1 MSRRRRLEDGEALV
15 ISVTPVPRGLLA
27 PAALLVLLDGGVVW
41 LAMHWRFLHRYEPV
55 ALIAVGL
62 LPALVLATRSWRWRS
77 HKITLTTQRIIS
89 EGGVLGRYSTEI
101 YLGDVIT
108 ARADQ
113 SFTERMRR
121 RGMLTL
127 ETTSGT
133 VVLGPLRHPMA
144 LRRLVDRCRRDLAR
158 HESRSWEEWFDD
170 PSDGHDDGGDR
181 RRRRR

>member
-1 MSRRRRLEDGEALV
+1 VSRRRRLEDGEALV

-27 PAALLVLLDGGVVW
+27 PAALFVLLEGGVVW

-77 HKITLTTQRIIS
+77 HKITLTTHRIIS

-101 YLGDVIT
+101 HLADVIT

-113 SFTERMRR
+113 TLAERMRR
-121 RGMLTL
+121 RGMVTL
-127 ETTSGT
+127 ETTSGA

-158 HESRSWEEWFDD
+158 RESRSWQEWFED
-170 PSDGHDDGGDR
+170 PSDGRDDGGDR
-181 RRRRR
+181 RKRRR